1 MLMMFLVLWLATFIG
16 LAITVWI
23 VPGIRVRSTG
33 ALLLAALVL
42 VIANSLIRPLL
53 LILTLPLTVLT
64 FGLFILVINALMFL
78 LTSSIVSGFEVK
90 GFGAALL
97 GAIVMA
103 LLTLTGMFLL
113 NWLMLDQATIII
125 MPPQHAVNI

>member
-23 VPGIRVRSTG
+23 VPGIRVRSAG

>member
-53 LILTLPLTVLT
+53 LLLTLPLTVLT

>member
-23 VPGIRVRSTG
+23 VPGIQVRSAG

-64 FGLFILVINALMFL
+64 FGLFILVINALMFM

-90 GFGAALL
+90 GFGSALL

-125 MPPQHAVNI
+125 MPQQHSVQI

>member
-23 VPGIRVRSTG
+23 VPGIRARSFG

-53 LILTLPLTVLT
+53 VLLTLPLTVLT
-64 FGLFILVINALMFL
+64 FGLFILVINALMFM
-78 LTSSIVSGFEVK
+78 LTSSIVSGFEVRS
-90 GFGAALL
+90 FGAALL

-103 LLTLTGMFLL
+103 LLTLGGMFLL

-125 MPPQHAVNI
+125 MPQQHSVPI